1 MDNHLYMMQFQ
12 FVPTFIPNRELMIV
26 DGDDEEGNDSMQ
38 SDKVYLALNCAYIP
52 PIVKRQVK
60 FAF

>member
-1 MDNHLYMMQFQ
+1 
-12 FVPTFIPNRELMIV
+12 MIV